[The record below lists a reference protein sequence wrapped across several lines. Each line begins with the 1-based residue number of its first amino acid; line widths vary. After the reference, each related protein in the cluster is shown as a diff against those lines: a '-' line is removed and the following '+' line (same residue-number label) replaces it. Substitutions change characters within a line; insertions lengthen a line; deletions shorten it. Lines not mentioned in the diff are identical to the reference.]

1 MMNYPYRVLGNFFPL
16 VVHYFLNRSFRPGTV
31 DGLVGPEFGPC
42 EKLPLFIFVEDVLFH
57 HYSFVM
63 ANHVLHVRKDSSAY
77 NDYLNVVCIVVND
90 YSMSVQMNVM
100 QNIVI
105 DPNVDLV
112 SNYSLN
118 NYFDHHVC
126 YYHYQAVVDHANY
139 HA

>member
-1 MMNYPYRVLGNFFPL
+1 MDSLDLNLVLVKNY
-16 VVHYFLNRSFRPGTV
+16 HYS
-31 DGLVGPEFGPC
+31 
-42 EKLPLFIFVEDVLFH
+42 FVEDVLFH

-63 ANHVLHVRKDSSAY
+63 ANHVLHVRKDFPY

-126 YYHYQAVVDHANY
+126 YYHYQVVVDHANY